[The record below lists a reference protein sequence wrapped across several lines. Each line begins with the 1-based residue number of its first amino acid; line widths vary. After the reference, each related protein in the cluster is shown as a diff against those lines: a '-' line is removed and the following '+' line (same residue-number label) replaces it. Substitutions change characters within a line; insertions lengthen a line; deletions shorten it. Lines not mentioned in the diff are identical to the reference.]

1 MLKLKQAELEEIKEV
16 RKSVFGDAD
25 FDDEG
30 LCLHVL
36 ARDGDEKAGCVSLKK
51 DGDFVRIYA
60 LGVNEKLRGKMTGE
74 ALLKMA
80 EFLSLNRDC
89 RETYVTVGQNAGFF
103 EKFGYKKTSGD
114 RMEKSLFDGCNCC
127 SHNSD

>member
-60 LGVNEKLRGKMTGE
+60 LGVKENLRGKMTGE

-89 RETYVTVGQNAGFF
+89 RETYVRSG
-103 EKFGYKKTSGD
+103 KTRD
-114 RMEKSLFDGCNCC
+114 F
-127 SHNSD
+127 

>member
-36 ARDGDEKAGCVSLKK
+36 ARDGDEKGGMRFVEKGRRFRPYLRVGSKRKPAWKN
-51 DGDFVRIYA
+51 DGR
-60 LGVNEKLRGKMTGE
+60 GV
-74 ALLKMA
+74 A
-80 EFLSLNRDC
+80 
-89 RETYVTVGQNAGFF
+89 
-103 EKFGYKKTSGD
+103 
-114 RMEKSLFDGCNCC
+114 
-127 SHNSD
+127 

>member
-51 DGDFVRIYA
+51 SKRKPAWKNDGR
-60 LGVNEKLRGKMTGE
+60 GV
-74 ALLKMA
+74 A
-80 EFLSLNRDC
+80 
-89 RETYVTVGQNAGFF
+89 
-103 EKFGYKKTSGD
+103 
-114 RMEKSLFDGCNCC
+114 
-127 SHNSD
+127 

>member
-36 ARDGDEKAGCVSLKK
+36 ARDGDEKASV
-51 DGDFVRIYA
+51 FTRW
-60 LGVNEKLRGKMTGE
+60 E
-74 ALLKMA
+74 
-80 EFLSLNRDC
+80 
-89 RETYVTVGQNAGFF
+89 
-103 EKFGYKKTSGD
+103 
-114 RMEKSLFDGCNCC
+114 
-127 SHNSD
+127 

>member
-1 MLKLKQAELEEIKEV
+1 M

-60 LGVNEKLRGKMTGE
+60 LGVKENLRGKMTGE

-89 RETYVTVGQNAGFF
+89 RETYVTVGQNEGFF
-103 EKFGYKKTSGD
+103 EKFGYKKTSEN
-114 RMEKSLFDGCNCC
+114 RMEKNLFDGCNCC

>member
-16 RKSVFGDAD
+16 RKSVFGDAV

-60 LGVNEKLRGKMTGE
+60 LGVKENLRGKMTGE

-103 EKFGYKKTSGD
+103 EKFGYKKTSGN
-114 RMEKSLFDGCNCC
+114 RMEKSLFDSCNCC

>member
-36 ARDGDEKAGCVSLKK
+36 ARDGGMRIVEKGRRFRPYLRVGSKRKPAWKN
-51 DGDFVRIYA
+51 DGR
-60 LGVNEKLRGKMTGE
+60 GV
-74 ALLKMA
+74 A
-80 EFLSLNRDC
+80 
-89 RETYVTVGQNAGFF
+89 
-103 EKFGYKKTSGD
+103 
-114 RMEKSLFDGCNCC
+114 
-127 SHNSD
+127 

>member
-60 LGVNEKLRGKMTGE
+60 LGVKENLRGKMTGE

-89 RETYVTVGQNAGFF
+89 RETYVTVGQNEGFF
-103 EKFGYKKTSGD
+103 EKFG
-114 RMEKSLFDGCNCC
+114 LFDGCNCC

>member
-16 RKSVFGDAD
+16 RKGVFGDAD

-30 LCLHVL
+30 LFLHVL

-60 LGVNEKLRGKMTGE
+60 LGVKENLRGKMTGE

-103 EKFGYKKTSGD
+103 EKFGYKKTSGN
-114 RMEKSLFDGCNCC
+114 RMEKSLFDSCNCC

>member
-36 ARDGDEKAGCVSLKK
+36 ARDGDEKAGMRFVEKGRRFRPYLRVGSKRK
-51 DGDFVRIYA
+51 PAWKNDGR
-60 LGVNEKLRGKMTGE
+60 GV
-74 ALLKMA
+74 A
-80 EFLSLNRDC
+80 
-89 RETYVTVGQNAGFF
+89 
-103 EKFGYKKTSGD
+103 
-114 RMEKSLFDGCNCC
+114 
-127 SHNSD
+127 